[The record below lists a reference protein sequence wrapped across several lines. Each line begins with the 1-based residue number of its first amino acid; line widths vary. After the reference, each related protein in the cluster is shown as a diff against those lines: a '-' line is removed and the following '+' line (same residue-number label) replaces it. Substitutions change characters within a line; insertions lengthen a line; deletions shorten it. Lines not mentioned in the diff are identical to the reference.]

1 MSTNAKTTAYYN
13 ATASRYDEMHGEEN
27 NFEHTRALELLVPT
41 YFSDAK
47 YVLDVGTGTGRT
59 LEWLDNYYRNNG
71 TVAELTGVEPSDGL
85 AEIARKKLPNAKIHT
100 GSGEVLP
107 FSDDRFDLVTITGV
121 LHHVKDSKKVLKEL
135 FRVSRFGVLISDHN
149 NFSFGSEFARKIRL
163 ALYSMNLLRAFSYVK
178 QGFRKQGYSEGN
190 GWWYPYSVL
199 NDFDVIADLSDH
211 FAITPTRRA
220 NSMSG
225 NFMTCHSHLAKACRK
240 STP

>member
-85 AEIARKKLPNAKIHT
+85 AEIARK
-100 GSGEVLP
+100 
-107 FSDDRFDLVTITGV
+107 
-121 LHHVKDSKKVLKEL
+121 
-135 FRVSRFGVLISDHN
+135 
-149 NFSFGSEFARKIRL
+149 NF
-163 ALYSMNLLRAFSYVK
+163 
-178 QGFRKQGYSEGN
+178 Q
-190 GWWYPYSVL
+190 
-199 NDFDVIADLSDH
+199 
-211 FAITPTRRA
+211 T
-220 NSMSG
+220 
-225 NFMTCHSHLAKACRK
+225 RK
-240 STP
+240 SKLEAGRFSHSPMIDSTLLLSLACCITSKTPKRS